1 MSILVNADTRIIC
14 QGMTGRQGTFFCDQ
28 AMAYG
33 SRIVAGV
40 SPGKGGSRHL
50 HVPVFDRVAEAMEGV
65 GADASVIFV
74 PPRHAADAMMEAI
87 NARVPLVVCVT
98 EGVPTLDMVRVR
110 RALMDSPTRLI
121 GPNSIGIIT
130 PGQCKIGVMPGHI
143 HSPGRVGVISRS
155 STLTYEVVAQTTA
168 TRLGQSTVVSVGG
181 DPVHGMSFVDCLELM
196 LADDATDAVVLVGEI
211 GGDEEEQA
219 AGYLRR
225 VRPDKPVFAL
235 VAGLSAPRGRRMGH
249 AGAMIAGGAGD
260 AASKIALLSEAGV
273 TMVSSPA
280 RVGHEVAA
288 AL

>member
-1 MSILVNADTRIIC
+1 MSILVDTDTRIIC

-50 HVPVFDRVAEAMEGV
+50 HVPVFDRVADAMDAT

-74 PPRHAADAMMEAI
+74 PPAHAANAMLEAI
-87 NARVPLVVCVT
+87 RARVPLVVCVT
-98 EGVPTLDMVRVR
+98 EGVPVLDMVRVR
-110 RALMDSPTRLI
+110 RTLEDSDTTLI
-121 GPNSIGIIT
+121 GPNSIGVIT

-143 HSPGRVGVISRS
+143 HSPGRIGVISRS

-168 TRLGQSTVVSVGG
+168 RRLGQSTVVSVGG
-181 DPVHGMSFVDCLELM
+181 DPVHGIGFADCIELM
-196 LADDATDAVVLVGEI
+196 LADDATEALVLVGEI

-219 AGYLRR
+219 ARFLRAT
-225 VRPDKPVFAL
+225 RPSKPVFAL
-235 VAGLSAPRGRRMGH
+235 VAGITAPRGRRMGH
-249 AGAMIAGGAGD
+249 AGAIIADGADD
-260 AASKIALLSEAGV
+260 ARSKIEILKEAGV
-273 TMVSSPA
+273 HVVSSPA
-280 RVGHEVAA
+280 HVGHEVAA

>member
-1 MSILVNADTRIIC
+1 MSILVDSDTRIIC

-40 SPGKGGSRHL
+40 SPGKGGTRHL
-50 HVPVFDRVAEAMEGV
+50 HVPVFDRVAEAMEAI
-65 GADASVIFV
+65 GADASVVFV

-87 NARVPLVVCVT
+87 RARVPLVVCVT
-98 EGVPTLDMVRVR
+98 EGVPVLDMVRVR
-110 RALMDSPTRLI
+110 RALLDSQTQLI

-130 PGQCKIGVMPGHI
+130 PGECKIGVMPGHI
-143 HSPGRVGVISRS
+143 HSPGRIGIISRS
-155 STLTYEVVAQTTA
+155 STLTYEVVTQTTA

-181 DPVHGMSFVDCLELM
+181 DPVHGMSFVDCLALM
-196 LADDATDAVVLVGEI
+196 LADDATQAIVLVGEI

-219 AGYLRR
+219 ASYLRR
-225 VRPDKPVFAL
+225 VRPDKPIFGL

-249 AGAMIAGGAGD
+249 AGAIVAGGSGD
-260 AASKIALLSEAGV
+260 AASKIELLRDAGV
-273 TMVSSPA
+273 NLVSSPA
-280 RVGHEVAA
+280 RVGHAIAA